1 MFRPRFIP
9 VLLLKNQGLVKT
21 IQFRKPKYI
30 GDPLNAVQIFNK
42 FKTDELVFLDINA
55 SKEGRTIDL
64 DLVKEIGDEA
74 FMPFAVGGGINSLK
88 KAEELINAGAEKV
101 VLNTSLHTDLNLI
114 SQIASIFGS
123 QSIIVS
129 IDVKK
134 NLYGKNKV
142 YIKSGSKK
150 TGTDPVKFAK
160 IVESC
165 GAGEILITSIAHEG
179 MMNGLNINLI
189 NSIHD
194 AVSIPI
200 IAHGGVNSLN
210 HFKEGVKNGASAVAA
225 GSFFVYSGKQNGILI
240 NYPSKKE
247 MKNIF
252 KK

>member
-101 VLNTSLHTDLNLI
+101 VLNTFLHTDLNLI

-134 NLYGKNKV
+134 NLFGKNKV

-150 TGTDPVKFAK
+150 Q
-160 IVESC
+160 E
-165 GAGEILITSIAHEG
+165 LIQ
-179 MMNGLNINLI
+179 LNL
-189 NSIHD
+189 
-194 AVSIPI
+194 
-200 IAHGGVNSLN
+200 L
-210 HFKEGVKNGASAVAA
+210 K
-225 GSFFVYSGKQNGILI
+225 
-240 NYPSKKE
+240 
-247 MKNIF
+247 
-252 KK
+252 